1 MAGRV
6 PARRLWDARSAMR
19 DVDQNLAEESP
30 YECFEC
36 GNVVVVEDNPGTCP
50 DCAGE
55 MRNRRTP
62 IE

>member
-1 MAGRV
+1 
-6 PARRLWDARSAMR
+6 MR
-19 DVDQNLAEESP
+19 DVDQTPAEESP

-36 GNVVVVEDNPGTCP
+36 GNVVFAENNPDQCP
-50 DCAGE
+50 DCAGT

>member
-1 MAGRV
+1 MK
-6 PARRLWDARSAMR
+6 
-19 DVDQNLAEESP
+19 DVDVNPDEESP

-36 GNVVVVEDNPGTCP
+36 GTIVLSTDAPGTCP
-50 DCAGE
+50 DCAGP

>member
-1 MAGRV
+1 
-6 PARRLWDARSAMR
+6 MR
-19 DVDQNLAEESP
+19 DVDQDSDEATP

-36 GNVVVVEDNPGTCP
+36 GNIVVAETQPV
-50 DCAGE
+50 DCADCGGA

>member
-1 MAGRV
+1 MK
-6 PARRLWDARSAMR
+6 
-19 DVDQNLAEESP
+19 DVYQNPSDESP

-36 GNVVVVEDNPGTCP
+36 GNIAVAENNPGACP
-50 DCAGE
+50 DCASD

>member
-1 MAGRV
+1 
-6 PARRLWDARSAMR
+6 MR
-19 DVDQNLAEESP
+19 DVDPESESESP

-36 GNVVVVEDNPGTCP
+36 GNIVVAVDNPGTCP
-50 DCAGE
+50 DCAGQ

>member
-1 MAGRV
+1 
-6 PARRLWDARSAMR
+6 MR
-19 DVDQNLAEESP
+19 DVDVNPDEESP

-36 GNVVVVEDNPGTCP
+36 GTIVFAIDDPGSCP
-50 DCAGE
+50 DCTGP